1 MVFAGEEH
9 WDLVNPH
16 NTSTQKATNYRQLR
30 RRCKIFGANSLQK
43 ITIGMSEVP
52 RKSNARTSQKCI
64 SISNKNQES
73 HTSPRVMKWII
84 PGTTKDW
91 SSSTNKVSWPK
102 QGMKSPVVIMRTVRT
117 TQGSS
122 NLEPIMYSSAFR
134 RQDYISTVLLTQ
146 STLVLLSNSFV
157 TMSGL
162 EISLA
167 WLHSKT
173 VPTQIN
179 LGTGSERTSSL
190 TCLSSR
196 PPKIIHAK
204 LLQVISC

>member
-1 MVFAGEEH
+1 
-9 WDLVNPH
+9 
-16 NTSTQKATNYRQLR
+16 
-30 RRCKIFGANSLQK
+30 
-43 ITIGMSEVP
+43 
-52 RKSNARTSQKCI
+52 
-64 SISNKNQES
+64 
-73 HTSPRVMKWII
+73 
-84 PGTTKDW
+84 
-91 SSSTNKVSWPK
+91 
-102 QGMKSPVVIMRTVRT
+102 MKSPVVIMRTVRT

-122 NLEPIMYSSAFR
+122 NLGPIMYSSAFR

-146 STLVLLSNSFV
+146 LILVLLSNSFV

-204 LLQVISC
+204 LLQVISCWIDHLLEKVSVVLRLLEDGSVKLQHLFTRTGMYASPNSTRKETKS